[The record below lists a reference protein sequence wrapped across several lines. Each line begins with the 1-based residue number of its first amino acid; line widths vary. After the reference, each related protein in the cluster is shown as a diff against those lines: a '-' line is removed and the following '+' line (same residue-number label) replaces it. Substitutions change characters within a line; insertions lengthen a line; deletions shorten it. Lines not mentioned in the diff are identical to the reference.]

1 MAKTAKAEPKAEP
14 KAEKVDHTTTS
25 GVQLQGKVIFGK
37 KTGLTP
43 KQQGQKA
50 RGELDENL
58 QPKDEGTPPADE
70 RDPVKVIKPSMTLY
84 HGEISA
90 EAIAGAT
97 GEPVSIRWVQEE
109 PTTEDGLFHSFLA
122 YHPSAIRNTFK
133 VDATNSVIDPT
144 KRTYLE

>member
-14 KAEKVDHTTTS
+14 KGEKVDHTTTS

-58 QPKDEGTPPADE
+58 QPKDEGTPPAEE

-122 YHPSAIRNTFK
+122 YHPSAIRDSFK
-133 VDATNSVIDPT
+133 VDVTNSIDPT